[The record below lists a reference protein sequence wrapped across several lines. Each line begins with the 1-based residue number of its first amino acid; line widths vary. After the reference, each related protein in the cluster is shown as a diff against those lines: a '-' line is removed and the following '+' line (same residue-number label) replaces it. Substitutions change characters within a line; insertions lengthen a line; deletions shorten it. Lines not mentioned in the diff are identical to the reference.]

1 MQEPTRF
8 GDKYLVVEH
17 KPLEDMKASEVRII
31 ATGMPF
37 RSEARKVQMI
47 AWIRQYMPDRDPM
60 TQPAPKAKKL
70 LSNEAEKHDYEG
82 DPDRKP
88 HAMSSA
94 PPCVIC
100 GENEN
105 SYAHR

>member
-8 GDKYLVVEH
+8 GDKYLVVER

-37 RSEARKVQMI
+37 RSEATKASMI
-47 AWIRQYMPDRDPM
+47 AWIRKYAPDRDPM
-60 TQPAPKAKKL
+60 TQPAPKAKKP
-70 LSNEAEKHDYEG
+70 LSNEVEKHDYEG
-82 DPDRKP
+82 DLDRSP
-88 HAMSSA
+88 HAMSSS
-94 PPCVIC
+94 PPCYIC
-100 GENEN
+100 GANQD